1 MWNWFLLQAQGAEG
15 SDFSLF
21 LMPLLLVIGM
31 YLLIFLPERKR
42 RKALEKQIASLKQ
55 GDRVITNGG
64 IVGVVD
70 FVGDKTVYIK
80 TADSKIEV
88 RKDFVAA
95 VITPEVDKK

>member
-1 MWNWFLLQAQGAEG
+1 MWNWVLLQAQGAEG
-15 SDFSLF
+15 GSLSLF

-42 RKALEKQIASLKQ
+42 RKALEKQIASMRQ

-64 IVGVVD
+64 IVGVID

-88 RKDFVAA
+88 RKDFIAA